1 MKLLLTLLIHH
12 MNIMSRFRQLHEV
25 FPPPSQG
32 DYCNLPLYMKSDPFF
47 RKQSEH
53 HDPCPVVPPREASI
67 RGLAQRAYHT
77 QGRHV
82 TMDSKQQA
90 LSMGHS
96 GLSNLTSSGASS
108 GGAGGGGGGSGSG
121 GVSASSSS
129 STLPQRTLTMPGS
142 SASVAQSAAAA
153 AAATAAAAG
162 ASSSGGGGVAGA
174 AGGTPGGA
182 SSSSSKMGGSR
193 DSLLESSSSGM
204 GRLQKQRDGGAGAYS
219 KSYTLV

>member
-1 MKLLLTLLIHH
+1 MGCEFKF
-12 MNIMSRFRQLHEV
+12 NFS
-25 FPPPSQG
+25 PQG

-82 TMDSKQQA
+82 TMDSAKQQA
-90 LSMGHS
+90 LTMGHS

-108 GGAGGGGGGSGSG
+108 GGATGGGAGSCGSG
-121 GVSASSSS
+121 GASSSSSS

-162 ASSSGGGGVAGA
+162 ASSSSGGGGAVGA
-174 AGGTPGGA
+174 TGGTPGGA

-193 DSLLESSSSGM
+193 DSLLESSSSGL

>member
-1 MKLLLTLLIHH
+1 
-12 MNIMSRFRQLHEV
+12 
-25 FPPPSQG
+25 
-32 DYCNLPLYMKSDPFF
+32 MKSDPFF
-47 RKQSEH
+47 RKQSVH

-82 TMDSKQQA
+82 TMDSGKQQA
-90 LSMGHS
+90 LTMGHS

-108 GGAGGGGGGSGSG
+108 GAGTGGGGGGNAGA
-121 GVSASSSS
+121 SASSSS

-162 ASSSGGGGVAGA
+162 ASSSSGGGAAAGA
-174 AGGTPGGA
+174 TGGTPGGA

-193 DSLLESSSSGM
+193 DSLLESSSSGL
-204 GRLQKQRDGGAGAYS
+204 GRLQKSRDGAAGAYS

>member
-1 MKLLLTLLIHH
+1 MLT
-12 MNIMSRFRQLHEV
+12 
-25 FPPPSQG
+25 FPPPG

-82 TMDSKQQA
+82 TMDSAKQQA

-108 GGAGGGGGGSGSG
+108 GGAGGGGSGSG

-162 ASSSGGGGVAGA
+162 ASSSSGGGGVAGA
-174 AGGTPGGA
+174 TGGTPGGA

-193 DSLLESSSSGM
+193 DSLLESSSSGL
-204 GRLQKQRDGGAGAYS
+204 GRLQKQRDGGREAGAYS

>member
-1 MKLLLTLLIHH
+1 MICSIGFGNYIKLDF
-12 MNIMSRFRQLHEV
+12 S
-25 FPPPSQG
+25 PPG

-82 TMDSKQQA
+82 TMDSAKQQA

-108 GGAGGGGGGSGSG
+108 GATGGGGS
-121 GVSASSSS
+121 VASASSSS
-129 STLPQRTLTMPGS
+129 STLPQRTLTMPSS

-162 ASSSGGGGVAGA
+162 VSSSSGGGAGA
-174 AGGTPGGA
+174 TGGTPGGA

-193 DSLLESSSSGM
+193 DSLLESSSSGL